1 MYREPQEAA
10 IQSERDPLT
19 SLLNRQ
25 ALRHRLEQAI
35 RISQA
40 YERCVGLL
48 MLDLDGFKEIN
59 HTLGHHIGDDLLK
72 QIAARLSEAM
82 PPSNPLARL
91 GGDEFAVIVPT
102 VEGPQGVARVA
113 NEILKSLDT
122 SFELNGLA
130 VNVQASIGISFSPEH
145 GSTADSLMQRADI
158 AMYAAKR
165 TKSGSA
171 IYAAELNH
179 TSQRRL
185 FLMGELRR
193 ALIQDQLFLLYQP
206 KVDLRTGQ
214 TNGVEA
220 LVRWEHPQFGVIR
233 PSRFIALAEKTGLIM
248 PLTLWVIHAALRQIE
263 AWQRMGLNLTT
274 AVNLSVWNLQS
285 QELPEQIEGL
295 LKTCGVDPSRLQLEI
310 TESAIMVDPARVLKN
325 LQRMNSMGLKFAID
339 DFGTGYSSLAYLKK
353 LPVNEIKIDK
363 SFVMNLL
370 ANNDDLVIV
379 RSTIDLG
386 HNLGLNVVAEGVES
400 QEVMRHLASLRC
412 DAAQGFFMSKAIH
425 PAELARWVLE
435 SPGRLRQVIGANS
448 AAETDPRSLRHQA
461 YRNVTA

>member
-1 MYREPQEAA
+1 MYMQPQKAA
-10 IQSERDPLT
+10 NQSERDPLT
-19 SLLNRQ
+19 LLFNRQ
-25 ALRHRLEQAI
+25 ALLDRLDQEI
-35 RISQA
+35 RIGQA
-40 YERCVGLL
+40 SERCVSLL

-59 HTLGHHIGDDLLK
+59 HTLGHQIGDDLLR
-72 QIAARLSEAM
+72 QIAARLSKAM
-82 PPSNPLARL
+82 PPSNTVARL
-91 GGDEFAVIVPT
+91 GGDEFAVVVPSA
-102 VEGPQGVARVA
+102 EGPEGASEA
-113 NEILKSLDT
+113 TNEILKSLEN
-122 SFELNGLA
+122 SFDLNGLA
-130 VNVQASIGISFSPEH
+130 VNVQASIGIALSPDH
-145 GSTADSLMQRADI
+145 GTTADSLMQRADI

-171 IYAAELNH
+171 MYAPELNH

-206 KVDLRTGQ
+206 KVDLQTGE
-214 TNGVEA
+214 TRGVEA

-233 PSRFIALAEKTGLIM
+233 PNRFISLAEKTGLIM
-248 PLTLWVIHAALRQIE
+248 PLTLWVIHAALRQSQ
-263 AWQRMGLNLTT
+263 AWQKLGLDLTT

-295 LKTCGVDPSRLQLEI
+295 LETCSVDPARLQLEI
-310 TESAIMVDPARVLKN
+310 TESAIMVDPTRVLKN
-325 LQRMNSMGLKFAID
+325 LQRMSSMGLKFSID

-363 SFVMNLL
+363 SFVLNMP

-400 QEVMRHLASLRC
+400 QEVMRQLALLRC
-412 DAAQGFFMSKAIH
+412 DAAQGFFMSQPIPH
-425 PAELARWVLE
+425 TELARWVLE
-435 SPGRLRQVIGANS
+435 SPKELRPIIAGDS
-448 AAETDPRSLRHQA
+448 GTETGPPSLCHQP
-461 YRNVTA
+461 TGT

>member
-1 MYREPQEAA
+1 MHLQPQHGA

-25 ALRHRLEQAI
+25 ALHHRLEREI
-35 RISQA
+35 RSSHA
-40 YERCVGLL
+40 YERRVGLL
-48 MLDLDGFKEIN
+48 VLDLDGFKEIN
-59 HTLGHHIGDDLLK
+59 HTLGHQIGDDLLQ
-72 QIAARLSEAM
+72 QIAARLSDAIAA
-82 PPSNPLARL
+82 SHPLARL
-91 GGDEFAVIVPT
+91 GGDEFAVIVPG
-102 VEGPQGVARVA
+102 VEDPQEGPRIA
-113 NEILKSLDT
+113 NEILKSLDN

-130 VNVQASIGISFSPEH
+130 VNVQASIGIALCPEH
-145 GSTADSLMQRADI
+145 GTTADSLMQRADI

-171 IYAAELNH
+171 LYSPELNH

-206 KVDLRTGQ
+206 NVDLRTAQ

-220 LVRWEHPQFGVIR
+220 LVRWEHPQLGVIR
-233 PSRFIALAEKTGLIM
+233 PNRFIALAEKTGLIM

-263 AWQRMGLNLTT
+263 AWQKMGLNLTT

-295 LKTCGVDPSRLQLEI
+295 LKTCAVDPSRLQLEI
-310 TESAIMVDPARVLKN
+310 TESAIMVDPGRVLKN
-325 LQRMNSMGLKFAID
+325 LQRMNGMGLKFSID

-353 LPVNEIKIDK
+353 LPVSEIKIDK
-363 SFVMNLL
+363 SFVMQML
-370 ANNDDLVIV
+370 ANNDDFVIV

-400 QEVMRHLASLRC
+400 QEVLRQLAAHGC
-412 DAAQGFFMSKAIH
+412 DAAQGFFMSQAIR
-425 PAELARWVLE
+425 PAELACWVLE
-435 SPGRLRQVIGANS
+435 SPQRFGQIIGVNS
-448 AAETDPRSLRHQA
+448 AAGSDPRAPWHQA
-461 YRNVTA
+461 TGT